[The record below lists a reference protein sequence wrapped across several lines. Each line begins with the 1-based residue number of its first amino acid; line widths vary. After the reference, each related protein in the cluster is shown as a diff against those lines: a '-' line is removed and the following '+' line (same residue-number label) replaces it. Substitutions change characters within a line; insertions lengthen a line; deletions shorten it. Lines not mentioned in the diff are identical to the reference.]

1 MTEKKALSIH
11 VPEPPGRPG
20 DAPDFSH
27 VKIDPAGAVRCPDID
42 SPADQMQ
49 DLAYSIIRILDRDG
63 EPRGPWYEF
72 LKEDLSDEQLKKGL
86 RDMMLVRAL
95 DSRMLKAQ
103 RQGKTSF
110 YVQATGEEA
119 ITCGFAQMLEKGDMN
134 FPTYRQ
140 QGLLVAG
147 GYPILL
153 MMCQI
158 FSNEKDPVVGRQLP
172 VCYSSKEFG
181 FFSVSGNLGTQFVQ
195 AVGWAMASAIDGN
208 DRIAVGWI
216 GEGSTAENDF
226 HSALVFASVYKPPV
240 ILNVTNNQWAISS
253 FNGIAGAENAT
264 FAARA
269 HGFAIPSIRVD
280 GNDFL
285 AVLAASRWAVKRAR
299 SNLGPTLIEW
309 VTYRVGAHSSSDD
322 PSAYR
327 PKEESDSWPL
337 GDPVERLKNHLISR
351 DVLTEAQF
359 AQMGPQLDDEIM
371 QLYKEAEGYG
381 TLRGGHRLPP
391 AALFEDVYETMP
403 DHLNEQLEQMLKER
417 RS

>member
-1 MTEKKALSIH
+1 
-11 VPEPPGRPG
+11 
-20 DAPDFSH
+20 
-27 VKIDPAGAVRCPDID
+27 
-42 SPADQMQ
+42 MQ